1 MDCLSAT
8 RVGRIC
14 RTIQMAGVLVIL
26 TGCVIGRA
34 THEPIGAG
42 ADAAAVTAFM
52 DAHAEALRERLAET
66 DAAVERVRDDII
78 LTMPGQLAFEPDRAD
93 IEPAFAV
100 VLEDVAA
107 VLIAYADT
115 QVEVGGYTDTSGSM
129 VRNMELS
136 LERAG
141 AVAERLVELGVA
153 AARISAKGLGPL
165 DPVADNE
172 TEAGRRLNRRVALT
186 IRPLRR
192 DRPPTAPAES

>member
-1 MDCLSAT
+1 MGRLSAT
-8 RVGRIC
+8 RIGPVR
-14 RTIQMAGVLVIL
+14 RTILGAAMLATL

-34 THEPIGAG
+34 THEPVVEG

-66 DAAVERVRDDII
+66 DAAVDRVRDDII

-93 IEPAFAV
+93 IEPAFDS
-100 VLEDVAA
+100 VLDAVAA

-129 VRNMELS
+129 ARNMELS
-136 LERAG
+136 VLRAE
-141 AVAERLVELGVA
+141 AVAQRLVELGVA

-172 TEAGRRLNRRVALT
+172 TEAGRRLNRRVELT
-186 IRPLRR
+186 LRPLRR
-192 DRPPTAPAES
+192 DRPPMAPAEP

>member
-1 MDCLSAT
+1 
-8 RVGRIC
+8 
-14 RTIQMAGVLVIL
+14 MAAVLVIL

-34 THEPIGAG
+34 THEPIVAG
-42 ADAAAVTAFM
+42 ADAVAVTAFM

-66 DAAVERVRDDII
+66 DATVDRERDDII

-93 IEPAFAV
+93 IEPAFDV
-100 VLEDVAA
+100 VLEAVAA
-107 VLIAYADT
+107 VLTAYVDT

-136 LERAG
+136 LERAE
-141 AVAERLVELGVA
+141 AVAQRLVELGVA
-153 AARISAKGLGPL
+153 AARISAKGHGPL

-192 DRPPTAPAES
+192 DRPSTTLQESG